1 MALFRRW
8 RAGLGVAGIHPLAL
22 LRSWRA
28 GGGRNTP
35 LDPPEEMEGLGLEE
49 HTLRP
54 YSGDGG
60 LGGGEEYTPWP
71 SSGDGGLGVE
81 GTHP

>member
-60 LGGGEEYTPWP
+60 LEGRGIHPLALLRRWRAVVGGI
-71 SSGDGGLGVE
+71 
-81 GTHP
+81 HP

>member
-1 MALFRRW
+1 MALLRRW
-8 RAGLGVAGIHPLAL
+8 RT
-22 LRSWRA
+22 

>member
-1 MALFRRW
+1 
-8 RAGLGVAGIHPLAL
+8 
-22 LRSWRA
+22 
-28 GGGRNTP
+28 
-35 LDPPEEMEGLGLEE
+35 MEDWGLEE

>member
-22 LRSWRA
+22 LRRWRT

-60 LGGGEEYTPWP
+60 LEGRGIHPLALLRRWRAVVGGI
-71 SSGDGGLGVE
+71 
-81 GTHP
+81 HP

>member
-1 MALFRRW
+1 MEGWARGGRNT
-8 RAGLGVAGIHPLAL
+8 PLAL
-22 LRSWRA
+22 LRRWRT

-35 LDPPEEMEGLGLEE
+35 IDPPEEMEGLGLEE

-60 LGGGEEYTPWP
+60 LEGRGIHPLALLRRWRAVVGGI
-71 SSGDGGLGVE
+71 
-81 GTHP
+81 HP